1 MQDAQK
7 LAVAAQI
14 GNMSLALRRAG
25 QADVTPVRT
34 VQIADLQSNGPRAPG
49 GGLSDRPRLIAVSHR
64 RGTALPLVIHT
75 RSVIVV
81 HGDAATPVEVPAER
95 YGAGA

>member
-1 MQDAQK
+1 MLDAQK
-7 LAVAAQI
+7 LAVATQI
-14 GNMSLALRRAG
+14 GNMSLALRRTG

-34 VQIADLQSNGPRAPG
+34 VQIADLQANGPRAA
-49 GGLSDRPRLIAVSHR
+49 GGLTDQPRLTAVSRR
-64 RGTALPLVIHT
+64 RGTALPVVIHT

-81 HGDAATPVEVPAER
+81 HGDAATPVEVPAEH